1 MQYPAVEDSVAPV
14 MDQEELGGVGRWRT
28 FTLIAMAVAG
38 AVTLAMLVITL
49 GHANRE
55 RDRALERQSHS
66 YDVMIAART
75 LAGTIARSEAS
86 LGRYV
91 ISGDRKLGQLYQDEW
106 TTAGVQLN
114 RLDRMIE
121 DRRQQ
126 RLMDQLRQAY
136 GARGRELSTIALSTT
151 YHLNRQAYGLYYQA
165 RQAEALLK
173 INDLLAR
180 LTDGERVLLQQRSEA
195 AEETIQHSNR
205 IAGGLVVF
213 GIVLVLGG
221 IALAWMIVGAVSERA
236 KAHAEARAERARAE
250 ELASAVE
257 VATEELKVQEA
268 KLRQAQ
274 KMDALGQLTG
284 GIAHDF
290 NNMLAVVLGGLELA
304 RRTGSPDD
312 MARHLESATEGAHRA
327 AALTRRL
334 LMFSR
339 EEALAPETL
348 VPRRLVEGMRDLLDR
363 TLGDGVKVTIQ
374 DWTTGWTLFGDRTQM
389 ENAILNLA
397 VNARDAMDGRGE
409 LTIRTAEMRM
419 GPHAL
424 PRGEAGDYVVL
435 SVADTG
441 EGMTPE
447 VIERVFEPFFTTKPA
462 GKGTGLGL
470 SQIFGLVG
478 QMGGDVTIQSAPGKG
493 TTVNLYLPR
502 HSAPAPAL
510 PVEATPDV
518 AKTEVE
524 ANDALR
530 ILLVEDDPRVLAA
543 TMSALQEL
551 GHDPIPCNDPRE
563 AEGLLA
569 RHPGIRLIV
578 SDVLMPHL
586 TGPELI
592 ATIRPS
598 HPDLAVLFVTGF
610 AGDAQATG
618 FEGHEVLRKPFTLAG
633 LERAVAAALKRAD
646 GLVCAAA

>member
-1 MQYPAVEDSVAPV
+1 LQYPTVEDSVAPV
-14 MDQEELGGVGRWRT
+14 MDQDELGGGGRWRT
-28 FTLIAMAVAG
+28 FALIAMAVAG

-91 ISGDRKLGQLYQDEW
+91 ISGDRKLGQLYQDDW
-106 TTAGVQLN
+106 TTAGMQLN

-121 DRRQQ
+121 DQRQQ

-221 IALAWMIVGAVSERA
+221 IALAWIIVGAVSERA

-304 RRTGSPDD
+304 RRSRSADD

-409 LTIRTAEMRM
+409 LTIRTAEMKM

-478 QMGGDVTIQSAPGKG
+478 QMDGDVTIQSAPGKG

-510 PVEATPDV
+510 PVEAAPV
-518 AKTEVE
+518 ASEAGAE

-543 TMSALQEL
+543 TMSALREL

-610 AGDAQATG
+610 AGEAQATG

>member
-1 MQYPAVEDSVAPV
+1 
-14 MDQEELGGVGRWRT
+14 MDQDELGGGGRWRT
-28 FTLIAMAVAG
+28 FALIAMAVAG

-91 ISGDRKLGQLYQDEW
+91 ISGDRKLGQLYQDDW
-106 TTAGVQLN
+106 TTAGMQLN

-121 DRRQQ
+121 DQRQQ

-221 IALAWMIVGAVSERA
+221 IALAWIIVGAVSERA

-304 RRTGSPDD
+304 RRSRSADD

-409 LTIRTAEMRM
+409 LTIRTAEMKM

-510 PVEATPDV
+510 PVEAAPV
-518 AKTEVE
+518 VSEAGVE

-543 TMSALQEL
+543 TMSALREL

-610 AGDAQATG
+610 AGEAQATG

>member
-1 MQYPAVEDSVAPV
+1 

-49 GHANRE
+49 GHANHE

-180 LTDGERVLLQQRSEA
+180 LTDGERVLLQQRTEA

-304 RRTGSPDD
+304 RRTQSPDD

-478 QMGGDVTIQSAPGKG
+478 QMGGDVTIQSAPGRG

-510 PVEATPDV
+510 PVEATTDV
-518 AKTEVE
+518 ARTEVE

-646 GLVCAAA
+646 GPVCAAA

>member
-1 MQYPAVEDSVAPV
+1 MQLD
-14 MDQEELGGVGRWRT
+14 
-28 FTLIAMAVAG
+28 
-38 AVTLAMLVITL
+38 
-49 GHANRE
+49 
-55 RDRALERQSHS
+55 
-66 YDVMIAART
+66 
-75 LAGTIARSEAS
+75 
-86 LGRYV
+86 
-91 ISGDRKLGQLYQDEW
+91 
-106 TTAGVQLN
+106 

-121 DRRQQ
+121 DHRQQ
-126 RLMDQLRQAY
+126 RLIDQLRRAY
-136 GARGRELSTIALSTT
+136 DARGRELSTIALSTT

-180 LTDGERVLLQQRSEA
+180 LTDGERVLLQQRSQA

-221 IALAWMIVGAVSERA
+221 IALAWIIVGAVSERA
-236 KAHAEARAERARAE
+236 EAHAEARAERARAE

-304 RRTGSPDD
+304 RRTHSPEDV
-312 MARHLESATEGAHRA
+312 ARHLDSATEGAHRA

-339 EEALAPETL
+339 EEALARDAGAAP
-348 VPRRLVEGMRDLLDR
+348 PGRGMRDLLDR
-363 TLGDGVKVTIQ
+363 TLGDGVKVTVQ
-374 DWTTGWTLFGDRTQM
+374 DWTTGWTLFCDRTQM

-424 PRGEAGDYVVL
+424 PRAEAGDYVVL

-447 VIERVFEPFFTTKPA
+447 IIERVFEPFFTTKPA

-478 QMGGDVTIQSAPGKG
+478 QMGGDVTIQSAPGRG

-502 HSAPAPAL
+502 HSAPAPRY
-510 PVEATPDV
+510 PSTPRR
-518 AKTEVE
+518 
-524 ANDALR
+524 LR
-530 ILLVEDDPRVLAA
+530 PKSRRRWRTRCASCWSRMIRACWPR
-543 TMSALQEL
+543 
-551 GHDPIPCNDPRE
+551 RW
-563 AEGLLA
+563 A
-569 RHPGIRLIV
+569 RFRNWAMTRYL
-578 SDVLMPHL
+578 
-586 TGPELI
+586 
-592 ATIRPS
+592 ATIRARRRGCS
-598 HPDLAVLFVTGF
+598 HGI
-610 AGDAQATG
+610 
-618 FEGHEVLRKPFTLAG
+618 
-633 LERAVAAALKRAD
+633 RA
-646 GLVCAAA
+646 

>member
-1 MQYPAVEDSVAPV
+1 
-14 MDQEELGGVGRWRT
+14 MDQDELGGGGRWRT
-28 FTLIAMAVAG
+28 FALIAMAVAG

-91 ISGDRKLGQLYQDEW
+91 ISGDRKLGQLYQDDW
-106 TTAGVQLN
+106 TTAGMQLN

-121 DRRQQ
+121 DQRQQ

-221 IALAWMIVGAVSERA
+221 IALAWIIVGAVSERA

-304 RRTGSPDD
+304 RRSRSADD

-409 LTIRTAEMRM
+409 LTIRTAEMKM

-510 PVEATPDV
+510 PVEAAPV
-518 AKTEVE
+518 VSEAGAE

-543 TMSALQEL
+543 TMSALREL

-610 AGDAQATG
+610 AGEAQATG
-618 FEGHEVLRKPFTLAG
+618 FEGHEVHEVLRKPFTLAG

>member
-1 MQYPAVEDSVAPV
+1 
-14 MDQEELGGVGRWRT
+14 MDQDELGGGGRWRT
-28 FTLIAMAVAG
+28 FALIAMAVAG

-91 ISGDRKLGQLYQDEW
+91 ISGDRKLGQLYQDDW
-106 TTAGVQLN
+106 TTAGMQLN

-121 DRRQQ
+121 DQRQQ

-221 IALAWMIVGAVSERA
+221 IALAWIIVGAVSERA

-304 RRTGSPDD
+304 RRSRSADD

-409 LTIRTAEMRM
+409 LTIRTAEMKM

-510 PVEATPDV
+510 PVESAPV
-518 AKTEVE
+518 VSEAGAE

-543 TMSALQEL
+543 TMSALREL

-610 AGDAQATG
+610 AGEAQATG

>member
-1 MQYPAVEDSVAPV
+1 
-14 MDQEELGGVGRWRT
+14 MDQDELGGGGRWRT
-28 FTLIAMAVAG
+28 FALIAMAVAG

-91 ISGDRKLGQLYQDEW
+91 ISGDRKLGQLYQDDW
-106 TTAGVQLN
+106 TTAGMQLN

-121 DRRQQ
+121 DQRQQ

-221 IALAWMIVGAVSERA
+221 IALAWIIVGAVSERA

-304 RRTGSPDD
+304 RRSRSADD

-409 LTIRTAEMRM
+409 LTIRTAEMKM

-447 VIERVFEPFFTTKPA
+447 VIERVFEPLFTTKPA

-510 PVEATPDV
+510 PVEATPV
-518 AKTEVE
+518 VSEAEAE

-543 TMSALQEL
+543 TMSALREL

-610 AGDAQATG
+610 AGEAQATG

>member
-1 MQYPAVEDSVAPV
+1 
-14 MDQEELGGVGRWRT
+14 
-28 FTLIAMAVAG
+28 MAVAG

-91 ISGDRKLGQLYQDEW
+91 ISGDRKLGQLYQDDW
-106 TTAGVQLN
+106 TTAGMQLN

-121 DRRQQ
+121 DQRQQ

-221 IALAWMIVGAVSERA
+221 IALAWIIVGAVSERA

-304 RRTGSPDD
+304 RRSRSADD

-409 LTIRTAEMRM
+409 LTIRTAEMKM

-478 QMGGDVTIQSAPGKG
+478 QMDGDVTIQSAPGKG

-510 PVEATPDV
+510 PVEAAPV
-518 AKTEVE
+518 ASEAGAE

-543 TMSALQEL
+543 TMSALREL

-610 AGDAQATG
+610 AGEAQATG

>member
-1 MQYPAVEDSVAPV
+1 
-14 MDQEELGGVGRWRT
+14 MDQDELGGGGRWRT
-28 FTLIAMAVAG
+28 FALIAMAVAG

-91 ISGDRKLGQLYQDEW
+91 ISGDRKLGQLYQDDW
-106 TTAGVQLN
+106 TTAGMQLN

-121 DRRQQ
+121 DQRQQ

-221 IALAWMIVGAVSERA
+221 IALAWIIVGAVSERA

-304 RRTGSPDD
+304 RRSRSADD

-409 LTIRTAEMRM
+409 LTIRTAEMKM

-502 HSAPAPAL
+502 HWAPAPAL
-510 PVEATPDV
+510 PVEAAPV
-518 AKTEVE
+518 ASEAGAE

-543 TMSALQEL
+543 TMSALREL

-610 AGDAQATG
+610 AGEAQATG

>member
-1 MQYPAVEDSVAPV
+1 MEQD
-14 MDQEELGGVGRWRT
+14 ELGGVSRWQT
-28 FTLIAMAVAG
+28 FALIAMAVAG
-38 AVTLAMLVITL
+38 AVTLAMLIVTL

-55 RDRALERQSHS
+55 RDRALERQTHS

-91 ISGDRKLGQLYQDEW
+91 ISGDNKLGQLYQDEW
-106 TTAGVQLN
+106 TLAGAQLD
-114 RLDRMIE
+114 RLDRLIE
-121 DRRQQ
+121 DRQQ
-126 RLMDQLRQAY
+126 QQLVDRLRQAY
-136 GARGRELSTIALSTT
+136 DTRGHELSTIALSTT

-165 RQAEALLK
+165 RQARALLT
-173 INDLLAR
+173 INALLPR
-180 LTDGERVLLQQRSEA
+180 LIDGERVLLKQRSEA
-195 AEETIQHSNR
+195 AQETILHSNR
-205 IAGGLVVF
+205 IASGLGMF
-213 GIVLVLGG
+213 GIALVLGG
-221 IALAWMIVGAVSERA
+221 IGLAWLIFRTVGER
-236 KAHAEARAERARAE
+236 AEARAEAWAERARAE

-257 VATEELKVQEA
+257 AATEELKVQEA

-304 RRTGSPDD
+304 RRTEAHEDRL
-312 MARHLESATEGAHRA
+312 RHLESATEGAHRA

-339 EEALAPETL
+339 EEALTPETL
-348 VPRRLVEGMRDLLDR
+348 APRQLVEGMRDLLDR
-363 TLGDGVKVTIQ
+363 TLGDGVKVTVE
-374 DWTTGWTLFGDRTQM
+374 DRTTDWTLFGDRTQM

-397 VNARDAMDGRGE
+397 VNARDAMEGRGE
-409 LTIRTAEMRM
+409 LTIRTAE
-419 GPHAL
+419 AQVKADVL
-424 PRGEAGDYVVL
+424 PRAGAGDYIIL
-435 SVADTG
+435 SVTDTG
-441 EGMTPE
+441 AGMTPE
-447 VIERVFEPFFTTKPA
+447 VAERVFEPFFTTKPA

-478 QMGGDVTIQSAPGKG
+478 QMGGDVTIRSAPGRG

-502 HSAPAPAL
+502 HIAPAAAAEVETPLAA
-510 PVEATPDV
+510 PEAEAT
-518 AKTEVE
+518 
-524 ANDALR
+524 DALR

-543 TMSALQEL
+543 TLAALQEL
-551 GHDPIPCNDPRE
+551 GHDPIACNDPRE

-592 ATIRPS
+592 AAIRPR

-610 AGDAQATG
+610 AGEAQATG
-618 FEGHEVLRKPFTLAG
+618 FEGHEVLRKPFTLVG
-633 LERAVAAALKRAD
+633 LERAVAAALKRAE
-646 GLVCAAA
+646 GPVCAAA

>member
-1 MQYPAVEDSVAPV
+1 
-14 MDQEELGGVGRWRT
+14 MDQDELGGGGRWRT
-28 FTLIAMAVAG
+28 FALIAMAVAG

-91 ISGDRKLGQLYQDEW
+91 ISGDRKLGQLYQDDW
-106 TTAGVQLN
+106 TTAGMQLN

-121 DRRQQ
+121 DQRQQ

-221 IALAWMIVGAVSERA
+221 IALAWIIVGAVSERA

-304 RRTGSPDD
+304 RRSRSADD

-419 GPHAL
+419 GAHAL

-510 PVEATPDV
+510 PVEATPV
-518 AKTEVE
+518 VSEAEAE

-543 TMSALQEL
+543 TMSALREL

-569 RHPGIRLIV
+569 RHPDIRLIV

-610 AGDAQATG
+610 AGEAQATG

>member
-1 MQYPAVEDSVAPV
+1 MATVIEQDYQREGS
-14 MDQEELGGVGRWRT
+14 RWHT
-28 FTLIAMAVAG
+28 LALIAVALAG
-38 AVTLAMLVITL
+38 AVTLVMLILTL

-55 RDRALERQSHS
+55 RDIALERQRHS
-66 YDVMIAART
+66 YDVMILART

-91 ISGDRKLGQLYQDEW
+91 ISGDSKLGQIYSDEW
-106 TTAGVQLN
+106 TLAGAQLD
-114 RLDRMIE
+114 RLDILVE
-121 DRRQQ
+121 DRAQQ
-126 RLMDQLRQAY
+126 RLIDQLRAAY
-136 GARGRELSTIALSTT
+136 GVRGKELSTIALSTT
-151 YHLNRQAYGLYYQA
+151 YHRNRQAYALYYQA
-165 RQAEALLK
+165 GQAKALLR
-173 INDLLAR
+173 IGRTLDALI
-180 LTDGERVLLQQRSEA
+180 DGERVLLDQRSA
-195 AEETIQHSNR
+195 AARDSVLHANR
-205 IAGGLVVF
+205 IAGALAVLVI
-213 GIVLVLGG
+213 GLVLGG
-221 IALAWMIVGAVSERA
+221 ILLGWLILRAVGERA
-236 KAHAEARAERARAE
+236 EAHAEARAERARAE
-250 ELASAVE
+250 ELADAVE
-257 VATEELKVQEA
+257 AATQELKVQEA

-304 RRTGSPDD
+304 RRSGNDED
-312 MARHLESATEGAHRA
+312 VHRHLESATEGAHRA

-339 EEALAPETL
+339 EEALAPQCLTPRQL
-348 VPRRLVEGMRDLLDR
+348 VADMRDMLDR
-363 TLGDGVKVTIQ
+363 TLGDGVKVTVEDATS
-374 DWTTGWTLFGDRTQM
+374 DWMLFGDRTQM

-409 LTIRTAEMRM
+409 LTIRTAEAQV
-419 GPHAL
+419 GADTL
-424 PRGEAGDYVVL
+424 PRGGAGDYVLL
-435 SVADTG
+435 SVTDTG
-441 EGMTPE
+441 EGMPPE
-447 VIERVFEPFFTTKPA
+447 VVERVFEPFFTTKPA

-478 QMGGDVTIQSAPGKG
+478 QMGGDVTIQTAPGEG
-493 TTVNLYLPR
+493 TTVSLYFPR
-502 HSAPAPAL
+502 HIARPVAAAVEPDAPAP
-510 PVEATPDV
+510 DV
-518 AKTEVE
+518 AE
-524 ANDALR
+524 DMGALR

-543 TMSALQEL
+543 TMEALGEL
-551 GHDPIPCNDPRE
+551 GHDPIACGDPRE

-592 ATIRPS
+592 AALRPR
-598 HPDLAVLFVTGF
+598 HPDVAVLFVTGF

-633 LERAVAAALKRAD
+633 LERAVAAALKRTE

>member
-1 MQYPAVEDSVAPV
+1 
-14 MDQEELGGVGRWRT
+14 MDQDELGGGGRWRT
-28 FTLIAMAVAG
+28 FALIAMAVAG

-91 ISGDRKLGQLYQDEW
+91 ISGDRKLGQLYQDDW
-106 TTAGVQLN
+106 TTAGMQLN

-121 DRRQQ
+121 DQRQQ

-221 IALAWMIVGAVSERA
+221 IALAWIIVGAVSERA
-236 KAHAEARAERARAE
+236 KAHAEARTERARAE

-304 RRTGSPDD
+304 RRSRSADD

-409 LTIRTAEMRM
+409 LTIRTAEMKM

-510 PVEATPDV
+510 PVEAAPV
-518 AKTEVE
+518 VSEAGAE

-543 TMSALQEL
+543 TMSALREL

-592 ATIRPS
+592 ATLRPS

-610 AGDAQATG
+610 AGEAQATG

>member
-1 MQYPAVEDSVAPV
+1 MQYPTVEDSVAPV
-14 MDQEELGGVGRWRT
+14 MDQDELGGGGRWRT
-28 FTLIAMAVAG
+28 FALIAMAVAG

-91 ISGDRKLGQLYQDEW
+91 ISGDRKLGQLYQDDW
-106 TTAGVQLN
+106 TTAGMQLN

-121 DRRQQ
+121 DQRQQ

-221 IALAWMIVGAVSERA
+221 IALAWIIVGAVSERA
-236 KAHAEARAERARAE
+236 KAHAEARTERARAE

-304 RRTGSPDD
+304 RRSRSADD

-409 LTIRTAEMRM
+409 LTIRTAEMKM

-510 PVEATPDV
+510 PVEAAPV
-518 AKTEVE
+518 ASEAGAE

-543 TMSALQEL
+543 TMSALREL

-592 ATIRPS
+592 ATLRPS

-610 AGDAQATG
+610 AGEAQATG

>member
-1 MQYPAVEDSVAPV
+1 
-14 MDQEELGGVGRWRT
+14 MDQDELGGGGRWRT
-28 FTLIAMAVAG
+28 FALIAMAVAG

-91 ISGDRKLGQLYQDEW
+91 ISGDRKLGQLYQDDW
-106 TTAGVQLN
+106 TTAGMQLN

-121 DRRQQ
+121 DQRQQ

-221 IALAWMIVGAVSERA
+221 IALAWIIVGAVSERA
-236 KAHAEARAERARAE
+236 KAHAEARTERARAE

-304 RRTGSPDD
+304 RRSRSADD

-409 LTIRTAEMRM
+409 LTIRTAEMKM

-510 PVEATPDV
+510 PVEAAPV
-518 AKTEVE
+518 VSEAGAE

-543 TMSALQEL
+543 TMSALREL

-610 AGDAQATG
+610 AGEAQATG

>member
-1 MQYPAVEDSVAPV
+1 
-14 MDQEELGGVGRWRT
+14 MDQDELGGGGRWRT
-28 FTLIAMAVAG
+28 FALIAMAVAG

-91 ISGDRKLGQLYQDEW
+91 ISGDRKLGQLYQDDW
-106 TTAGVQLN
+106 TTAGMQLN

-121 DRRQQ
+121 DQRQQ

-221 IALAWMIVGAVSERA
+221 IALAWIIVGAVSERA

-304 RRTGSPDD
+304 RRSRSADD

-409 LTIRTAEMRM
+409 LTIRTAEMKM

-510 PVEATPDV
+510 PVEAAPV
-518 AKTEVE
+518 ASEAGAE

-543 TMSALQEL
+543 TMSALREL

-610 AGDAQATG
+610 AGEAQATG

>member
-1 MQYPAVEDSVAPV
+1 MQYPTVEDSVAPV
-14 MDQEELGGVGRWRT
+14 MDQDELGGGGRWRT
-28 FTLIAMAVAG
+28 FALIAMAVAG

-91 ISGDRKLGQLYQDEW
+91 ISGDRKLGQLYQDDW
-106 TTAGVQLN
+106 TTAGMQLN

-121 DRRQQ
+121 DQRQQ

-221 IALAWMIVGAVSERA
+221 IALAWIIVGAVSERA

-304 RRTGSPDD
+304 RRSRSADD

-409 LTIRTAEMRM
+409 LTIRTAEMKM

-510 PVEATPDV
+510 PVEAAPV
-518 AKTEVE
+518 VSEAGAE

-543 TMSALQEL
+543 TMSALREL

-610 AGDAQATG
+610 AGEAQATG

>member
-1 MQYPAVEDSVAPV
+1 
-14 MDQEELGGVGRWRT
+14 MDQDELGGGGRWRT
-28 FTLIAMAVAG
+28 FALIAMAVAG

-91 ISGDRKLGQLYQDEW
+91 ISGDRKLGQLYQDDW
-106 TTAGVQLN
+106 TTAGMQLN

-121 DRRQQ
+121 DQRQQ

-221 IALAWMIVGAVSERA
+221 IALAWIIVGAVSERA

-304 RRTGSPDD
+304 RRSRSADD

-409 LTIRTAEMRM
+409 LTIRTAEMKM

-510 PVEATPDV
+510 PVEAAPV
-518 AKTEVE
+518 VSEAGAE

-543 TMSALQEL
+543 TMSALREL

-610 AGDAQATG
+610 AGEAQATG

>member
-1 MQYPAVEDSVAPV
+1 
-14 MDQEELGGVGRWRT
+14 MDQDELGGGGRWRT
-28 FTLIAMAVAG
+28 FALIAMAVAG

-91 ISGDRKLGQLYQDEW
+91 ISGDRKLGQLYQDDW
-106 TTAGVQLN
+106 TTAGMQLN

-121 DRRQQ
+121 DQRQQ

-221 IALAWMIVGAVSERA
+221 IALAWIIVGAVSERA

-304 RRTGSPDD
+304 RRSRSADD

-409 LTIRTAEMRM
+409 LTIRSAEMKM

-502 HSAPAPAL
+502 HSAPAPAM
-510 PVEATPDV
+510 PVEAAPV
-518 AKTEVE
+518 VSEAGAE

-543 TMSALQEL
+543 TMSALREL

-610 AGDAQATG
+610 AGEAQATG

>member
-1 MQYPAVEDSVAPV
+1 MQYPTVEDSVAPV
-14 MDQEELGGVGRWRT
+14 MDQDELGGGGRWRT
-28 FTLIAMAVAG
+28 FALIAMAVAG

-91 ISGDRKLGQLYQDEW
+91 ISGDRKLGQLYQDDW
-106 TTAGVQLN
+106 TTAGMQLN

-121 DRRQQ
+121 DQRQQ

-221 IALAWMIVGAVSERA
+221 IALAWIIVGAVSERA

-304 RRTGSPDD
+304 RRSRSADD

-409 LTIRTAEMRM
+409 LTIRTAEMKM

-502 HSAPAPAL
+502 HWAPAPAL
-510 PVEATPDV
+510 PVEAAPV
-518 AKTEVE
+518 ASEAGAE

-543 TMSALQEL
+543 TMSALREL

-610 AGDAQATG
+610 AGEAQATG